1 MNSLQATGVDSTE
14 REREREE
21 ELSTCFARFRAPGAL
36 CNLWWCRGSAE
47 GFESNFLAFCDGAW
61 NWLCMVHWCS
71 AFDQV
76 VTLHKWKE
84 LMEKKKARQWSGWLE
99 VLRSIEIK
107 CPQSRCRTIGAQKTC
122 RPHILRSRWLRER
135 GHWQCLYANFCW
147 RNACF
152 VGQLTGRQAP
162 YSDEHWTL
170 KDQVFEELVFHLC
183 TADQGQRYGPWN
195 PIDFCLCLGA
205 QFEPQ
210 RRCSFPLPP
219 RQYFSNAGHANP
231 WDPDTRRGMARTTLL
246 ELTLFRG
253 QQVGRVVSWLPPE
266 QKLESCLFPLT
277 PKANGIQASNLS
289 LSA

>member
-1 MNSLQATGVDSTE
+1 MCSTSSCICRWTVCKPRE
-14 REREREE
+14 LTAQSEREREE
-21 ELSTCFARFRAPGAL
+21 ELSTCFARFRSPGAL

-47 GFESNFLAFCDGAW
+47 GFESIFLAFCDGAW
-61 NWLCMVHWCS
+61 NW
-71 AFDQV
+71 
-76 VTLHKWKE
+76 
-84 LMEKKKARQWSGWLE
+84 
-99 VLRSIEIK
+99 
-107 CPQSRCRTIGAQKTC
+107 CRTIGTQKTC

-152 VGQLTGRQAP
+152 VGQLTGRQAS

-219 RQYFSNAGHANP
+219 RQYLSNAGHANP
-231 WDPDTRRGMARTTLL
+231 WDPDTRRGTARTTLL
-246 ELTLFRG
+246 ELTLFKG
-253 QQVGRVVSWLPPE
+253 QQVGREVSWLPPE